1 MPGFMLILAII
12 FSGDQ
17 QPAIARQPMTSVS
30 ECLKAAELFLGQDP
44 KDFGAEALSAACAK
58 RAGADGDPA

>member
-1 MPGFMLILAII
+1 MPAFLLVLAII
-12 FSGDQ
+12 FPGDEA
-17 QPAIARQPMTSVS
+17 PAIARQPMASVQ

-44 KDFGAEALSAACAK
+44 KDFGAVALSAACAK